1 MASMFVRKETG
12 CCVDPGLAELFLTE
26 TRSNSLCYI
35 SIRVLRPKELGLV

>member
-1 MASMFVRKETG
+1 MASMFVCKETG